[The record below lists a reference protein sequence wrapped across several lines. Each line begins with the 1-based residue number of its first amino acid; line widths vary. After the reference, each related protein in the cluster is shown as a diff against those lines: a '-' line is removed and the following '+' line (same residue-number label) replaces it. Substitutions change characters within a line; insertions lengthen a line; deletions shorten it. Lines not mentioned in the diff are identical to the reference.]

1 MSFYRMTDK
10 RKRDAMIEDLVAT
23 RKRIQERNWNE
34 RLGNMNYYQAQEQHF
49 APLIESNAKMAKQ
62 ITKGLHPI
70 KQEVENLTR
79 NIIKREQS
87 DPYDYEEEEEEESL
101 PRKRRRTLGSS
112 NYGPLAQ
119 NMVDR
124 ITALD
129 PDVDTSFGINFASDG
144 RTATMGDK
152 VVTIQGDDIIVDNEV
167 YHGTP
172 GLWALIT
179 GTRQNQI
186 RGNYTQDEM
195 SQYVKLLIQTHV
207 LFQDL
212 IQIPNDLVPVK
223 VGNGKMYFRVYGR

>member
-1 MSFYRMTDK
+1 
-10 RKRDAMIEDLVAT
+10 
-23 RKRIQERNWNE
+23 
-34 RLGNMNYYQAQEQHF
+34 
-49 APLIESNAKMAKQ
+49 MAKQ

-79 NIIKREQS
+79 NIIKQEQS
-87 DPYDYEEEEEEESL
+87 DPDDYEEQEEEESL

-172 GLWALIT
+172 GL
-179 GTRQNQI
+179 
-186 RGNYTQDEM
+186 
-195 SQYVKLLIQTHV
+195 
-207 LFQDL
+207 
-212 IQIPNDLVPVK
+212 
-223 VGNGKMYFRVYGR
+223 